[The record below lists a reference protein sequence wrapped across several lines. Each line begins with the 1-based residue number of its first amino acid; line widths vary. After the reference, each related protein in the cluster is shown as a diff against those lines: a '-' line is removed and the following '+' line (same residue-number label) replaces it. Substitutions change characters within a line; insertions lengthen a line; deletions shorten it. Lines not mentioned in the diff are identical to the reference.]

1 MKKLIVFITMIL
13 LLGTYT
19 SAKANNRH
27 IWEGV
32 AIGLGTLALGSI
44 ILNNARPY
52 YSPDPYYARPVP
64 RPYYRERPYY
74 RPVPRRGHWEMR
86 REHWI
91 RPRYERSY
99 YREGYYDNRGRWVRG
114 RWEGRWIPG
123 RWVMR
128 KIWIRDY

>member
-19 SAKANNRH
+19 SAKANNDFER
-27 IWEGV
+27 I
-32 AIGLGTLALGSI
+32 IMYGLGTLALGSM
-44 ILNNARPY
+44 LFNNTRPY